1 MFSSWGRVL
10 AAHRRLVAML
20 AIVSFLLAGFALA
33 TVGPDLSSEGFLSGN
48 AESSRV
54 DKAVAQEFG
63 RGGDSLVFLID
74 AGKPVSDPGVR
85 QAVESSLMPATNDA
99 RISTVLT
106 TWSTGNPDMVS
117 KDGAATYAVAMV
129 KRGTDLGNTGIK
141 EITDEVTAV
150 ARQNGLQVQTGGGI
164 AIGAAISD
172 DVEQGIVRAE
182 TFSVP
187 LTLVI
192 QLIVFGGLVAA
203 GVPLLIGVLSI
214 IASIAIMFLL
224 STTVFQSVFAVNVI
238 TMLGLGLGIDY
249 SLFMVTRFRE
259 EIARRP
265 VSDAIAVTMA
275 TVGKAILFSGITV
288 IFGLAA
294 TQFFPLPALQS
305 MGQAGMVV
313 TAMALIYGLVLL
325 PAILAMLGS
334 RVNALSLRRKR
345 ATPDQ
350 IEHDFW
356 HRLASTVMRHPVMVL
371 VPLLLLL
378 LAAGTPLLKLNLT
391 PGGPEQL
398 PTGAAPRIVTERL
411 NADFPGGDTE
421 VIPVLLTFGGGN
433 PTSSANVSALQTLDH
448 ELRAIPGVI
457 AVDSFLTPPAGEGAS
472 YDWTTYNG
480 DPATLPAALQASVK
494 STVRGDRI
502 LIGIHSDV
510 MGSDLEHLARNIRAL
525 PTSETAITKI
535 EAGGS
540 ASAAVDTLDGIN
552 SGLLPAVLFV
562 LIGSYLI
569 LLLTFGSVFLPLK
582 AIFMTLL
589 SISASLGMVVL
600 VFQEGHLEGLLGFQA
615 TGQII
620 STTPILIACILFGLS
635 MDYEV
640 LMLSRIQE
648 EYERTGNNRQSVAFG
663 LAQTAKVITG
673 AAAIMVVVFGG
684 FMLADIAILKSM
696 GFGLALAVLIDATI
710 VRGMLVPATMRLMGR
725 WNWWAPAPV
734 KRFVDRLGLSHHS
747 DLPTTP
753 RVPVGETMIA
763 TSE

>member
-1 MFSSWGRVL
+1 MVS
-10 AAHRRLVAML
+10 RRQCRHTG
-20 AIVSFLLAGFALA
+20 IR
-33 TVGPDLSSEGFLSGN
+33 E
-48 AESSRV
+48 
-54 DKAVAQEFG
+54 
-63 RGGDSLVFLID
+63 GGDSLVFLFD

-85 QAVESSLMPATNDA
+85 QAVETSLMPAANDA

-106 TWSTGNPDMVS
+106 TWSTGNPGMVS
-117 KDGAATYAVAMV
+117 KDGTATYAVAMV
-129 KRGTDLGNTGIK
+129 KRGTELDNSGIQA
-141 EITDEVTAV
+141 ITDEVTA
-150 ARQNGLQVQTGGGI
+150 ATRQNGLQVQTGGGI
-164 AIGAAISD
+164 AIGAAISG
-172 DVEQGIVRAE
+172 DVQKGIVRAE

-224 STTVFQSVFAVNVI
+224 STSVFQSVFAVNVI

-259 EIARRP
+259 EIAHRP

-305 MGQAGMVV
+305 MGQAGIVV

-325 PAILAMLGS
+325 PAILAMLGT
-334 RVNALSLRRKR
+334 RINALSLRRKR

-356 HRLASTVMRHPVMVL
+356 HRLASMVMRRPVMVL
-371 VPLLLLL
+371 VPLLLVL
-378 LAAGTPLLKLNLT
+378 LAAGTPLLNLNLT
-391 PGGPEQL
+391 LGGPEQL
-398 PTGAAPRIVTERL
+398 PANSAPRIVTERL
-411 NADFPGGDTE
+411 NAEFPGGDTE
-421 VIPVLLTFGGGN
+421 AIPVLLTFGGGD
-433 PTSSANVSALQTLDH
+433 PMSSANVNALQTLDRD
-448 ELRAIPGVI
+448 LRAIPGVI
-457 AVDSFLTPPAGEGAS
+457 AVDSFLTPPAGEGGAF
-472 YDWTTYNG
+472 DWATYNG
-480 DPATLPAALQASVK
+480 DPSTLPASLQATVQ

-502 LIGIHSDV
+502 LIAVHSNV
-510 MGSDLEHLARNIRAL
+510 LGSDLQQLARDIRAL
-525 PTSETAITKI
+525 PTSDTAITKI

-540 ASAAVDTLDGIN
+540 AGAAVDTLDGIN

-589 SISASLGMVVL
+589 SITASLGMVVL
-600 VFQEGHLEGLLGFQA
+600 VFQEGNLEGLLGFQA

-648 EYERTGNNRQSVAFG
+648 EYQRTGNNRQSVAFG

-710 VRGMLVPATMRLMGR
+710 VRGLLVPATMRLMGR

-734 KRFVDRLGLSHHS
+734 KRIVDRLGFSHHT
-747 DLPTTP
+747 DLPTMPHAQVREPTTAT
-753 RVPVGETMIA
+753 GEEPSIRLDTALRTMPA
-763 TSE
+763 